1 MKRFKRVS
9 AVVLGFALLF
19 SPLAPQTVA
28 EAKVVWGNQELV
40 KGQIGR
46 VTVLK
51 NTNLYNIKNNKL
63 AAARKVTKGQVFR
76 VYSESSKFGALY
88 GVSKGTYAQKSSSIK
103 YEKAP
108 RDKIQALGVTVTK
121 KSLASN
127 ISYPQ
132 VSALINKPFEASYNR
147 KFLNIAK
154 EAQKEHNELKEQE
167 KEDRKNGWAPG
178 PYSRNMTYSV
188 PYNQDNILSVAVTN
202 DAYAGGVHGN
212 AWIDTYNYDLLKARQ
227 ISLKD
232 IINNNTKLNKV
243 NNYIR
248 NEMIA
253 RNKKGAQFWVNEF
266 KSVNV
271 KDDQFYYTSSG
282 IAIIFGEYEYGPY
295 SNGIHTFKIPSTI
308 YK

>member
-1 MKRFKRVS
+1 MKKFKRIS
-9 AVVLGFALLF
+9 AVVLGVALLF

-28 EAKVVWGNQELV
+28 EAKVIWGNQELV

-46 VTVLK
+46 VTVVK

-63 AAARKVTKGQVFR
+63 VVARKVTKGQVFR
-76 VYSESSKFGALY
+76 VYSYSSKFGGLY
-88 GVSKGTYAQKSSSIK
+88 GVSKDTYAQKSSSIK

-108 RDKIQALGVTVTK
+108 SDKVQALGVTVTK

-132 VSALINKPFEASYNR
+132 VSGLINKPFEASYNR

-154 EAQKEHNELKEQE
+154 EVQQENKELKEVE
-167 KEDRKNGWAPG
+167 KEDRKSGWAPG
-178 PYSRNMTYSV
+178 PYYQNMSYSV

-202 DAYAGGVHGN
+202 DMYSGGAHGM

-227 ISLKD
+227 INLKD
-232 IINNNTKLNKV
+232 IINNNTKLSKV
-243 NNYIR
+243 NKYIR

-253 RNKKGAQFWVNEF
+253 RNKKGAQFEVNEF
-266 KSVNV
+266 KSVNL
-271 KDDQFYYTSSG
+271 KEDQFYYTSGG

-295 SNGIHTFKIPSTI
+295 SNGINSFKIPSSL

>member
-9 AVVLGFALLF
+9 AVVLGLALLF

-63 AAARKVTKGQVFR
+63 VAARKVTKGQVFR
-76 VYSESSKFGALY
+76 VYSESSKFGGLY
-88 GVSKGTYAQKSSSIK
+88 GVSKGTYNQ
-103 YEKAP
+103 
-108 RDKIQALGVTVTK
+108 
-121 KSLASN
+121 
-127 ISYPQ
+127 
-132 VSALINKPFEASYNR
+132 

-154 EAQKEHNELKEQE
+154 EAQKEHNKLKEQE

-178 PYSRNMTYSV
+178 PYYRNMTYSV
-188 PYNQDNILSVAVTN
+188 PYNQDNILSVAITN
-202 DAYAGGVHGN
+202 DAYAGGAHGN

-266 KSVNV
+266 KSVNL
-271 KDDQFYYTSSG
+271 KEDQFYYTSSG

-295 SNGIHTFKIPSTI
+295 SNGIHTFKIPSSV

>member
-1 MKRFKRVS
+1 MKKFKRIS
-9 AVVLGFALLF
+9 AVVLGIALLF

-46 VTVLK
+46 VTVIK

-63 AAARKVTKGQVFR
+63 VVARKVTKGQVFR
-76 VYSESSKFGALY
+76 VYSESSKFGGLY
-88 GVSKGTYAQKSSSIK
+88 AVSKDTYAQKSSSIK

-108 RDKIQALGVTVTK
+108 SDKIQALGVKVTK

-132 VSALINKPFEASYNR
+132 VSGLINKPFEASYNR

-154 EAQKEHNELKEQE
+154 EAQKAHNELKAQE
-167 KEDRKNGWAPG
+167 KEDRKNGWYVG
-178 PYSRNMTYSV
+178 PYSHNMSYSV
-188 PYNQDNILSVAVTN
+188 PYNQDNILSVAITHSE
-202 DAYAGGVHGN
+202 YAGGAHGM

-227 ISLKD
+227 INLKD
-232 IINNNTKLNKV
+232 IINNNTKLRKV
-243 NNYIR
+243 NKYIV
-248 NEMIA
+248 NEMIVG
-253 RNKKGAQFWVNEF
+253 NKKGAQFEVNEF

-271 KDDQFYYTSSG
+271 KEDQFYYTSGG

-295 SNGIHTFKIPSTI
+295 SNGINSFKIPSSL

>member
-1 MKRFKRVS
+1 MKKFKRVS
-9 AVVLGFALLF
+9 AVVLGLALLF

-63 AAARKVTKGQVFR
+63 VAARKVTKGQVFR
-76 VYSESSKFGALY
+76 VYSESSKFGGLY

-108 RDKIQALGVTVTK
+108 SDKIQALGVTVTK

-132 VSALINKPFEASYNR
+132 VSGLINKPFEASYNR

-188 PYNQDNILSVAVTN
+188 PYNQDNILSVAITN
-202 DAYAGGVHGN
+202 DAYAGGAHGN

-248 NEMIA
+248 NEMVA

-266 KSVNV
+266 KSVNL
-271 KDDQFYYTSSG
+271 KEDQFYYTSSG

-295 SNGIHTFKIPSTI
+295 SNGIHTFKIPSSV

>member
-1 MKRFKRVS
+1 MKKFKRVS
-9 AVVLGFALLF
+9 AVVLGIALLF

-46 VTVLK
+46 ITVLK

-63 AAARKVTKGQVFR
+63 VVARKVTKGQVFR
-76 VYSESSKFGALY
+76 AYSESSRFGGIY
-88 GVSKGTYAQKSSSIK
+88 GVSKDTYAQKSSSIK

-108 RDKIQALGVTVTK
+108 REKIQALGVKVTK

-132 VSALINKPFEASYNR
+132 VSGLINKPFEASYNR
-147 KFLNIAK
+147 KFLNIAR
-154 EAQKEHNELKEQE
+154 EGLQAHNDLKAQE
-167 KEDRKNGWAPG
+167 KEDRKNGWYLG
-178 PYSRNMTYSV
+178 PYSHNMSYSV
-188 PYNQDNILSVAVTN
+188 PYNQDNILSVAITN
-202 DAYAGGVHGN
+202 DEYAGGAHGM

-227 ISLKD
+227 INLKD
-232 IINNNTKLNKV
+232 IINNNTKLSKV
-243 NNYIR
+243 NKYIR

-253 RNKKGAQFWVNEF
+253 RNKKGAQFEVNEF
-266 KSVNV
+266 KSVNL
-271 KDDQFYYTSSG
+271 KEDQFYYTSGG

-295 SNGIHTFKIPSTI
+295 SNGINSFKIPSSV